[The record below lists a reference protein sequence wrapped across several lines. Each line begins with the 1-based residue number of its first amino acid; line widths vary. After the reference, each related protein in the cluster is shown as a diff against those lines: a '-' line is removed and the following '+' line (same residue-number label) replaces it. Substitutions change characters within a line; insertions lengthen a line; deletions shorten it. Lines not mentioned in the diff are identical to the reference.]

1 MRTSFRSSFLRDLK
15 KVRDQAVLDR
25 VRAVIEEAE
34 AAEDL
39 SAVSRIKK
47 IKGAGDYYRIRVGDY
62 RIGVV
67 VSGSTIEF
75 VRCLHRREIY
85 RRFP

>member
-1 MRTSFRSSFLRDLK
+1 LRTSFRSSFLRDLK

-47 IKGAGDYYRIRVGDY
+47 IKGAGDY
-62 RIGVV
+62 
-67 VSGSTIEF
+67 
-75 VRCLHRREIY
+75 
-85 RRFP
+85 RFP